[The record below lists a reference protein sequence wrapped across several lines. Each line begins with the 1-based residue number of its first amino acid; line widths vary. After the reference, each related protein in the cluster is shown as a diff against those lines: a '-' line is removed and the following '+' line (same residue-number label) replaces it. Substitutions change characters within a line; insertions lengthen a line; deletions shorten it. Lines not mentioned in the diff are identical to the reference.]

1 MLQEMLE
8 FARAPR
14 VLITPETF
22 ERLAAENGVLQ
33 LERTAEGHLI
43 VLPPTGS
50 ETGSRCSEVNRQL
63 GNWNHRA
70 RLGVAFGSSTG
81 FTLSNGAIRS
91 PDASWISTER
101 WAAVPG
107 DLREQFAPIDP
118 DFAIELVS
126 PSDSVREVRAKVR
139 DYLECNV
146 RLTWIIDPKS
156 RIVEIYRPRVSAEI
170 LHGASVLSAEPELPG
185 FELDLNSIFDT

>member
-33 LERTAEGHLI
+33 LERTADGHLI

-50 ETGSRCSEVNRQL
+50 ETGSRCSELNRQL

-107 DLREQFAPIDP
+107 DLRERFAPIDP

>member
-22 ERLAAENGVLQ
+22 ERLAAENDVLQ
-33 LERTAEGHLI
+33 LERTADGHLI
-43 VLPPTGS
+43 VLPPTGL
-50 ETGSRCSEVNRQL
+50 ETGSHCSELNRQL
-63 GNWNHRA
+63 GNWNHRS

-107 DLREQFAPIDP
+107 DLRHRFAPIDP

-126 PSDSVREVRAKVR
+126 PSDSMREVRTKVQ
-139 DYLECNV
+139 DYVECSV
-146 RLTWIIDPKS
+146 RLTWIINPKT
-156 RIVEIYRPRVSAEI
+156 RIVEIYRPGVAPEI
-170 LHGASVLSAEPELPG
+170 VRDARFLSADPELPG
-185 FELDLNSIFDT
+185 FELDLTSIFEK